1 LPKTSESSMLDAP
14 VFRSARRSSA
24 EAQDAARGSGEA
36 SSRSAILQA
45 ATYEFARM
53 GFAGAR
59 IQSIVVAA
67 GVNIALLYYYFGTK
81 EKLYAAVLEQ
91 VFAQWAQR
99 VEAALDANGSPRHK
113 LTAYMEAYF
122 DFVAEAPYRPR
133 LVQQEMTQVG
143 RGSVRRMNAL
153 ATRYARPVHQKV
165 LQLLRQGYQ
174 ESEFRRVAP
183 DFVYSMSAIIVS
195 YFTSSSFIQVVS
207 GRDPLTTARI
217 AQRRKSVV
225 DMISAALFTI
235 TPENDAKRKEHRK

>member
-1 LPKTSESSMLDAP
+1 
-14 VFRSARRSSA
+14 
-24 EAQDAARGSGEA
+24 
-36 SSRSAILQA
+36 
-45 ATYEFARM
+45 
-53 GFAGAR
+53 
-59 IQSIVVAA
+59 
-67 GVNIALLYYYFGTK
+67 
-81 EKLYAAVLEQ
+81 
-91 VFAQWAQR
+91 
-99 VEAALDANGSPRHK
+99 
-113 LTAYMEAYF
+113 
-122 DFVAEAPYRPR
+122 
-133 LVQQEMTQVG
+133 MTQVG

-174 ESEFRRVAP
+174 ESEFRRVTP

-225 DMISAALFTI
+225 DMISAALFTT